1 MTTQATPKDY
11 WISPSALYIERN
23 ALNNP
28 NFIQASCVSGA
39 QILVYVKGIIGYDAG
54 HNYRRWPLQAAPTVF
69 NTHSEK
75 YIYAAIPRDLN
86 STTTAWVVFPSE
98 EIDIYG
104 KNAADEQ
111 VGDEKYYYIFL
122 QGILTSSGDNGTE
135 KRDWKADVV
144 TGYLSSD
151 EALAAGPT
159 DTAWYEYNQVSPLV
173 TFLKDL
179 TMKAGTKFRTLYAQ
193 VLTVVKGGS
202 ITFEGQGELGGI
214 ANSATPVDS
223 EDRIVT
229 PKYVDDNALSK
240 RHDDSTEFNLSMKD
254 LQVRGLADVF
264 GNTILHGNVRMDSNA
279 TIGGDL
285 NVKGYAT
292 LTDVVVDRV
301 HDAKSTPAERVIV
314 GAQGFD
320 LYMGEDGKSHLYIDY
335 LTARTKFFAASA
347 EVRKVSY
354 SGGTTLFSNA
364 GSTIMRVVDVLDE
377 SKAVIAYKCYA
388 LADDGTTK
396 TMNWWHPGMMALC
409 QTFNV
414 KAGDTNNLANRYYWR
429 LVVGVGQETLNDG
442 KLYDYVILSNKKTFV
457 GNEAVVPI
465 GSTQVIGWN
474 GHPLVFGNV
483 AIEVGSKGGMESFAT
498 VVADYEG
505 LTNDESGTAIASR
518 VFYGYEPAADGGEP
532 DAPLPYDVIVQAG
545 DQVQWGKYG
554 NLIKHTTSVED
565 GVDAANAP
573 ASAMYHNMGAP
584 YKVGGVVNPY
594 QWKTLTSLDSPE
606 LVLKNANNFKFFT
619 DDDPNNIIDPITV
632 SYEINAST
640 DFIIRKPTTQTATPT
655 DMTFTVTKRMGS
667 KVEDVTATVN
677 LFADYTTTDGATKAD
692 VPIKRLSDL
701 SVSFYTLASVAIKA
715 KDKSGGDTLAN
726 LSIPVLS
733 DGEQGSAGAQGKP
746 GQDGKNGV
754 DGKDGKT
761 PSIMSTTYKYAVTA
775 TAVKPA
781 DNAWQTTMPDPSKNE
796 GKFMWTKT
804 TTTWSTGDATDT
816 FTCTYIGKDGEN
828 GTSVTIKGTFDSVS
842 QLPTSGAG
850 GDGYIING
858 YLWVYTGTSAED
870 SANHNGFTNVGK
882 IKGEDGK
889 SATQYYIH
897 TAWMKAAD
905 GTGFTIANPQGT
917 AYPYIGTLI
926 DTNDKDSTNWR
937 DYKWTYVKGENGTD
951 GKTPTVQSSEHKYA
965 VTATPVKPSDTAWH
979 PTMPDPSK
987 NEGKFMW
994 VKTTITWSVGNVTE
1008 SFSCTYIGKDGE
1020 NGTSVTIKGT
1030 LASTSHLPVSGT
1042 AGDGYIINGDL
1053 WVHTGTSTE
1062 DSSNHN
1068 GFTNVGKIKG
1078 EDGKSATQYYI
1089 HTAWM
1094 KDADG
1099 TGFTVNNP
1107 QGLAY
1112 PYIGTLVDANDTDSS
1127 NWQDYKWTYI
1137 KGNDGADGKDGKTP
1151 SVVST
1156 TYKYA
1161 VTATAAKPTDNAW
1174 QATMPDPSKNEG
1186 KFLWTK
1192 TTISWSTGETTDT
1205 FTCTYIGKDGKNGT
1219 SVTIK
1224 QTLSNISFLPTSATA
1239 GDGYIIDGYLWI
1251 YTGTTTEDSANH
1263 NGFTNVGKIKG
1274 EDGKS
1279 ATQYYIHTAWMK
1291 DANGTDFTV
1300 ENPQGVA
1307 YPYIGTLV
1315 DTNEKDSSNWH
1326 DYKWTYV
1333 KGENGLDGKPGVD
1346 GKDGDTPSVVSTTYL
1361 YAVTAT
1367 PAKPFD
1373 ADWQTSMPDPS
1384 KNEGK
1389 FLWTKATITW
1399 STGDITNTIA
1409 CTYIGKDG
1417 ENGTSVTIKGTFSS
1431 TSQLPSS
1438 GTAGDGYIIGGY
1450 LWVYTGT
1457 TTEDSANHNGFT
1469 NVGKIKGED
1478 GKSATQYYIHTAWMK
1493 AADGTGFTVD
1503 NPNGLAYP
1511 YIGTLVD
1518 TNEKDSSNWR
1528 DYKWTYVK
1536 GDDGLPGVDGKT
1548 PSVISTSYRYAVTT
1562 TPTKPAD
1569 SLWQTTMPDPSK
1581 NEGRFLWTKTTTTWS
1596 TGDTTDTFA
1605 CTYIGK
1611 DGKNGTS
1618 VTIKGTLSGTTQ
1630 LPASGTAGDA
1640 YIINGYLWVY
1650 SGTTTEDST
1659 NHNGFTNV
1667 GKIKGED
1674 GKSATQYYIH
1684 TAWMKAADGT
1694 GFTVDNPGGLAYP
1707 YVGTLIDTNDKDST
1721 NWRDYKWA
1729 YVKGEN
1735 GKNGADGKD
1744 GKTPSIMSTTY
1755 KYAVTATAVKPA
1767 DNAWQT
1773 TMPDP
1778 SKNEGKFM
1786 WTKTTTTWSTGDTT
1800 DTFTCTY
1807 IGKDGENGT
1816 SVTIKGTFSST
1827 TQLPTSG
1834 TAGDGYIINGYL
1846 WVYTGTSLENAT
1858 NHNGFTNV
1866 GKIKGEDGK
1875 SATQYYIHTAWMKDA
1890 NGTGFTTTNPQG
1902 AAYPYIGTLVDT
1914 NEKDSANWREYKWI
1928 YIKGDPG
1935 NDGQPGKDGTNGT
1948 NGKDA
1953 VEFVIKDAP
1962 MVFDTAT
1969 DGVVPT
1975 DTSKTSKI
1983 YVYRGGANVSTQPI
1997 AGIVDQQGCSG
2008 ARVTKFSDHFEVT
2021 LEGRYIKKDG
2031 GVSVTSGY
2039 VAVQFTYDGKAYV
2052 QQVPFLVNVA
2062 KFTGTVN
2069 ANNKELS
2076 TKYTELSNKQTQ
2088 TAKDVSGLQ
2097 TTLNGVPIKT
2107 SNDLTKY
2114 TSEIKQTAREI
2125 SVEVSSEAVRSGRNM
2140 LLGSNFHRQGYGY
2153 VPNGT
2158 AFTES
2163 NLKIRTYDGFADC
2176 NSMFIEQTAIGNS
2189 YAGVRWTDVPVT
2201 GGKTYVISAWLKR
2214 MSDTFGARCSIIVH
2228 EYAGNGTTIAKN
2240 NSFTALDAD
2249 ADPKGTWR
2257 KKAITVTLQATTTRV
2272 NVIFCLGSTG
2282 AFSLCQPMMEEG
2294 TESNGWTLAPADYG
2308 YIMGN
2313 RIVGSLALTKNA
2325 TTIAQD
2331 GSTASIAGLFG
2342 SVVTG
2347 TDGVA
2352 MVERDAQAT
2361 KTQLAIVI
2369 QGYLKA
2375 NTDYVLSFDVRRID
2389 GKDDGCAFVSFVRKV
2404 LYSELYTGKTSIY
2417 SKDNGNATES
2427 GYLEI
2432 KPSGDWQRVWMHFRL
2447 SADWTDS
2454 TGKNFNIGVF
2464 GGNSTGNSIRAQF
2477 RRPKLEACAAMTEY
2491 TDAQADYIEDE
2502 NISKK
2507 LRRTGIDIT
2516 NERITLDAKKTTV
2529 TGDLTVQGIIT
2540 DSTSYVSVDG
2550 TLWTPDE
2557 VGELKKSGKNLMTTD
2572 GGVFAPIDMT
2582 TIKSLQIQTT
2592 DPSALGATGINPS
2605 PALVALPMYDA
2616 VNLGCGVTIP
2626 AYRRSGTHVLIRN
2639 GFSLAYG
2646 MWAKSASWGDA
2657 NNNYTALRQNI
2668 ANAAVYICTDPRLLS
2683 LDNYKYATPTITPDG
2698 QDDNGASATAE
2709 WFKGGCFLN
2718 GRRGRWIALLPG
2730 QEIELVSVITMWQTG
2745 TNTAEPYLAWYVV
2758 GGNNMDWLSKR
2769 IAVNP
2774 SDSAYNRYDG
2784 YFESEITG
2792 GQNFGVGSIDKYR
2805 DAFFGPRQLSDDYAT
2820 GLAEQTVLVT
2830 LSAGEAPYI
2839 SVE

>member
-11 WISPSALYIERN
+11 WISPSALYIELN

-28 NFIQASCVSGA
+28 DFIQASCVSGA

-86 STTTAWVVFPSE
+86 SATTAWVVFPSE

-111 VGDEKYYYIFL
+111 VGDERFYYIFL

-159 DTAWYEYNQVSPLV
+159 DTDWYEYSQASQLV

-179 TMKAGTKFRTLYAQ
+179 TMKAGTKFRSLYAKA
-193 VLTVVKGGS
+193 LTVVKGGS

-264 GNTILHGNVRMDSNA
+264 GNTVLRGNVRMDGNA
-279 TIGGDL
+279 TIGGTL
-285 NVKGYAT
+285 GVTGNAT

-364 GSTIMRVVDVLDE
+364 GSTIMKVVDVLND
-377 SKAVIAYKCYA
+377 SKVVIAYKCYA

-414 KAGDTNNLANRYYWR
+414 KAGDTANLANRYYWR
-429 LVVGVGQETLNDG
+429 LVVGVGQETLSDG

-483 AIEVGSKGGMESFAT
+483 AIEVVSDGGMQSFAT

-532 DAPLPYDVIVQAG
+532 DAPMPYDVIVQAG

-554 NLIKHTTSVED
+554 NLIKLTTSVED
-565 GVDAANAP
+565 GVDASNAP
-573 ASAMYHNMGAP
+573 SIAMYHNMGAP
-584 YKVGGVVNPY
+584 YKVGGGVNPY

-632 SYEINAST
+632 SYEIKGSA

-667 KVEDVTATVN
+667 KTEDATATVN
-677 LFADYTTTDGATKAD
+677 LFADYTTTDGATNAD

-701 SVSFYTLASVAIKA
+701 GVSFYAISSVTIKA
-715 KDKSGGDTLAN
+715 KDKSGGNTLAT

-733 DGEQGSAGAQGKP
+733 DGAQGSAGAQGQP

-761 PSIMSTTYKYAVTA
+761 PSVMSTTYKYAVTA

-781 DNAWQTTMPDPSKNE
+781 DTAWQTTMPDPSKNE

-828 GTSVTIKGTFDSVS
+828 GTSVTIKGTFDSVD
-842 QLPTSGAG
+842 QLPTTGKENES
-850 GDGYIING
+850 YIIAG
-858 YLWVYTGTSAED
+858 DLWAYTGTDKEDAE
-870 SANHNGFTNVGK
+870 NHNGFTNMG
-882 IKGEDGK
+882 
-889 SATQYYIH
+889 
-897 TAWMKAAD
+897 
-905 GTGFTIANPQGT
+905 
-917 AYPYIGTLI
+917 
-926 DTNDKDSTNWR
+926 R
-937 DYKWTYVKGENGTD
+937 
-951 GKTPTVQSSEHKYA
+951 
-965 VTATPVKPSDTAWH
+965 
-979 PTMPDPSK
+979 
-987 NEGKFMW
+987 
-994 VKTTITWSVGNVTE
+994 
-1008 SFSCTYIGKDGE
+1008 
-1020 NGTSVTIKGT
+1020 
-1030 LASTSHLPVSGT
+1030 
-1042 AGDGYIINGDL
+1042 
-1053 WVHTGTSTE
+1053 
-1062 DSSNHN
+1062 
-1068 GFTNVGKIKG
+1068 IKG

-1099 TGFTVNNP
+1099 TGFTIANP
-1107 QGLAY
+1107 QGTAY
-1112 PYIGTLVDANDTDSS
+1112 TYIGTL
-1127 NWQDYKWTYI
+1127 I
-1137 KGNDGADGKDGKTP
+1137 
-1151 SVVST
+1151 
-1156 TYKYA
+1156 
-1161 VTATAAKPTDNAW
+1161 
-1174 QATMPDPSKNEG
+1174 
-1186 KFLWTK
+1186 
-1192 TTISWSTGETTDT
+1192 
-1205 FTCTYIGKDGKNGT
+1205 
-1219 SVTIK
+1219 
-1224 QTLSNISFLPTSATA
+1224 
-1239 GDGYIIDGYLWI
+1239 
-1251 YTGTTTEDSANH
+1251 
-1263 NGFTNVGKIKG
+1263 
-1274 EDGKS
+1274 
-1279 ATQYYIHTAWMK
+1279 
-1291 DANGTDFTV
+1291 
-1300 ENPQGVA
+1300 
-1307 YPYIGTLV
+1307 
-1315 DTNEKDSSNWH
+1315 DTND
-1326 DYKWTYV
+1326 
-1333 KGENGLDGKPGVD
+1333 
-1346 GKDGDTPSVVSTTYL
+1346 
-1361 YAVTAT
+1361 
-1367 PAKPFD
+1367 
-1373 ADWQTSMPDPS
+1373 
-1384 KNEGK
+1384 
-1389 FLWTKATITW
+1389 
-1399 STGDITNTIA
+1399 
-1409 CTYIGKDG
+1409 
-1417 ENGTSVTIKGTFSS
+1417 
-1431 TSQLPSS
+1431 
-1438 GTAGDGYIIGGY
+1438 
-1450 LWVYTGT
+1450 
-1457 TTEDSANHNGFT
+1457 
-1469 NVGKIKGED
+1469 
-1478 GKSATQYYIHTAWMK
+1478 
-1493 AADGTGFTVD
+1493 
-1503 NPNGLAYP
+1503 
-1511 YIGTLVD
+1511 
-1518 TNEKDSSNWR
+1518 KDSSNWR
-1528 DYKWTYVK
+1528 DYKWIYVK
-1536 GDDGLPGVDGKT
+1536 GDTG
-1548 PSVISTSYRYAVTT
+1548 
-1562 TPTKPAD
+1562 
-1569 SLWQTTMPDPSK
+1569 SK
-1581 NEGRFLWTKTTTTWS
+1581 
-1596 TGDTTDTFA
+1596 GD
-1605 CTYIGK
+1605 
-1611 DGKNGTS
+1611 
-1618 VTIKGTLSGTTQ
+1618 KGDQG
-1630 LPASGTAGDA
+1630 
-1640 YIINGYLWVY
+1640 
-1650 SGTTTEDST
+1650 E
-1659 NHNGFTNV
+1659 
-1667 GKIKGED
+1667 KGEK
-1674 GKSATQYYIH
+1674 GEQGEKGERGEQ
-1684 TAWMKAADGT
+1684 
-1694 GFTVDNPGGLAYP
+1694 GLQ
-1707 YVGTLIDTNDKDST
+1707 G
-1721 NWRDYKWA
+1721 
-1729 YVKGEN
+1729 VKG
-1735 GKNGADGKD
+1735 D
-1744 GKTPSIMSTTY
+1744 
-1755 KYAVTATAVKPA
+1755 
-1767 DNAWQT
+1767 
-1773 TMPDP
+1773 
-1778 SKNEGKFM
+1778 
-1786 WTKTTTTWSTGDTT
+1786 
-1800 DTFTCTY
+1800 
-1807 IGKDGENGT
+1807 
-1816 SVTIKGTFSST
+1816 
-1827 TQLPTSG
+1827 
-1834 TAGDGYIINGYL
+1834 
-1846 WVYTGTSLENAT
+1846 
-1858 NHNGFTNV
+1858 
-1866 GKIKGEDGK
+1866 KGEKGDKG
-1875 SATQYYIHTAWMKDA
+1875 D
-1890 NGTGFTTTNPQG
+1890 QG
-1902 AAYPYIGTLVDT
+1902 LKGDQGVKGD
-1914 NEKDSANWREYKWI
+1914 
-1928 YIKGDPG
+1928 KGDPG
-1935 NDGQPGKDGTNGT
+1935 NDGQPGTNGT
-1948 NGKDA
+1948 DGKDA

-1962 MVFDTAT
+1962 MVFDTDT

-1975 DTSKTSKI
+1975 DTSKTAKI
-1983 YVYRGGANVSTQPI
+1983 YVYRGGANVSAQPI

-2039 VAVQFTYDGKAYV
+2039 VAVQLTYDGKAYV

-2069 ANNKELS
+2069 ANNTELS
-2076 TKYTELSNKQTQ
+2076 SKYTELSNKQTQ
-2088 TAKDVSGLQ
+2088 TDKDVANLQ
-2097 TTLNGVPIKT
+2097 TTVNGVPIKT
-2107 SNDLTKY
+2107 SNDLTNY

-2140 LLGSNFHRQGYGY
+2140 LLGSDFHRQGYGY
-2153 VPNGT
+2153 APNGT

-2163 NLKIRTYDGFADC
+2163 NLKIRTYDGFAGC
-2176 NSMFIEQTAIGNS
+2176 NSLFIEQTAIGNS
-2189 YAGVRWTDVPVT
+2189 YAGVRWSDVPVT

-2214 MSDTFGARCSIIVH
+2214 MSDSFGDRCSIIVH

-2257 KKAITVTLQATTTRV
+2257 KKAVTVTLQATTTRV

-2294 TESNGWTLAPADYG
+2294 TERNGWTLAPADYG

-2325 TTIAQD
+2325 AALAQD
-2331 GSTASIAGLFG
+2331 GSTASIAGLY
-2342 SVVTG
+2342 G
-2347 TDGVA
+2347 TVIKGEDGVA
-2352 MVERDAQAT
+2352 TVERDAQAT
-2361 KTQLAIVI
+2361 KTQLAIVV

-2404 LYSELYTGKTSIY
+2404 LYSELYSGKVSIY
-2417 SKDNGNATES
+2417 SQENGNATES

-2432 KPSGDWQRVWMHFRL
+2432 KPSGDWQRVWVHFRL
-2447 SADWTDS
+2447 AADWTDS

-2464 GGNSTGNSIRAQF
+2464 GGKGTGNSIRAQF

-2516 NERITLDAKKTTV
+2516 NGLITLDAKKTTV

-2540 DSTSYVSVDG
+2540 DSTSYVDVDG
-2550 TLWTPDE
+2550 TLWSPND
-2557 VGELKKSGKNLMTTD
+2557 VGELVNTKKNLMTGN

-2582 TIKSLQIQTT
+2582 SIKSLQIQTA
-2592 DPSALGATGINPS
+2592 DPSAFGATGINPS
-2605 PALVALPMYDA
+2605 PALVTLPMYDA
-2616 VNLGCGVTIP
+2616 VDLGCGITIP
-2626 AYRRSGTHVLIRN
+2626 SYRRSGTHVLIRN

-2657 NNNYTALRQNI
+2657 NSKYTELRQNI
-2668 ANAAVYICTDPRLLS
+2668 ANVAVYICTDPRLLA
-2683 LDNYKYATPTITPDG
+2683 LDNYKYASPTITPDG

-2730 QEIELVSVITMWQTG
+2730 QEIELVSVITMWKTG
-2745 TNTAEPYLAWYVV
+2745 TNTAEPYLAWYIV
-2758 GGNNMDWLSKR
+2758 GGSNIDWLDKLISIR
-2769 IAVNP
+2769 PA
-2774 SDSAYNRYDG
+2774 DSAYNGYEG
-2784 YFESEITG
+2784 YFEQEITG
-2792 GQNFGVGSIDKYR
+2792 GQNFGVGSLDKYR
-2805 DAFFGPRQLSDDYAT
+2805 DAFFGPRQLSDGYVD
-2820 GLAEQTVLVT
+2820 GLAAQTVVVT
-2830 LSAGEAPYI
+2830 LSANEAPYL
-2839 SVE
+2839 SVQ

>member
-11 WISPSALYIERN
+11 WISPSALYIELN

-28 NFIQASCVSGA
+28 DFIQASCVSGA

-86 STTTAWVVFPSE
+86 SATTAWVVFPSE

-159 DTAWYEYNQVSPLV
+159 DTAWYEYSQASQLV

-179 TMKAGTKFRTLYAQ
+179 TMKAGTKFRSLYARA
-193 VLTVVKGGS
+193 LTVVKGGN

-214 ANSATPVDS
+214 ANSATPIDS

-264 GNTILHGNVRMDSNA
+264 GNTILRGNVRMDGNA
-279 TIGGDL
+279 TIGGDI
-285 NVKGYAT
+285 NVKGNAT

-364 GSTIMRVVDVLDE
+364 GSTIMKVVDVLNE

-388 LADDGTTK
+388 MADDGTTK

-414 KAGDTNNLANRYYWR
+414 KAGDTANLANRYYWR
-429 LVVGVGQETLNDG
+429 LVVGIGQETLSDG

-457 GNEAVVPI
+457 GNETVVPI

-483 AIEVGSKGGMESFAT
+483 AIEVVSDGGMQSFAT

-532 DAPLPYDVIVQAG
+532 DVPLPYDVIVQAG

-554 NLIKHTTSVED
+554 NLIKLTTSVED
-565 GVDAANAP
+565 GVDASNAP
-573 ASAMYHNMGAP
+573 SIAMYHNMGAP
-584 YKVGGVVNPY
+584 HKVGEVVNPY

-632 SYEINAST
+632 SYEINASA

-655 DMTFTVTKRMGS
+655 DMTFTVTKRTGS
-667 KVEDVTATVN
+667 KTEDATASVN
-677 LFADYTTTDGATKAD
+677 LFADYTTIEGATNAD

-701 SVSFYTLASVAIKA
+701 GVSFYALASVSIKA
-715 KDKSGGDTLAN
+715 KDKSGGDTLAT

-733 DGEQGSAGAQGKP
+733 DGAQGSAGAQGQP

-761 PSIMSTTYKYAVTA
+761 PSVMSTTYKYAVTA

-781 DNAWQTTMPDPSKNE
+781 DTAWQTTMPDPSKNE

-828 GTSVTIKGTFDSVS
+828 GTSVTIKGTFDSVD
-842 QLPTSGAG
+842 QLPTTGKENES
-850 GDGYIING
+850 YIIAG
-858 YLWVYTGTSAED
+858 DLWAYTGTDKEDAE
-870 SANHNGFTNVGK
+870 NHNGFTNIGR

-897 TAWMKAAD
+897 TAWMKEAD
-905 GTGFTIANPQGT
+905 GTGFTIANPQGA

-926 DTNDKDSTNWR
+926 DTND
-937 DYKWTYVKGENGTD
+937 
-951 GKTPTVQSSEHKYA
+951 
-965 VTATPVKPSDTAWH
+965 
-979 PTMPDPSK
+979 
-987 NEGKFMW
+987 
-994 VKTTITWSVGNVTE
+994 
-1008 SFSCTYIGKDGE
+1008 
-1020 NGTSVTIKGT
+1020 
-1030 LASTSHLPVSGT
+1030 
-1042 AGDGYIINGDL
+1042 
-1053 WVHTGTSTE
+1053 
-1062 DSSNHN
+1062 
-1068 GFTNVGKIKG
+1068 
-1078 EDGKSATQYYI
+1078 
-1089 HTAWM
+1089 
-1094 KDADG
+1094 
-1099 TGFTVNNP
+1099 
-1107 QGLAY
+1107 
-1112 PYIGTLVDANDTDSS
+1112 
-1127 NWQDYKWTYI
+1127 
-1137 KGNDGADGKDGKTP
+1137 
-1151 SVVST
+1151 
-1156 TYKYA
+1156 
-1161 VTATAAKPTDNAW
+1161 
-1174 QATMPDPSKNEG
+1174 
-1186 KFLWTK
+1186 
-1192 TTISWSTGETTDT
+1192 
-1205 FTCTYIGKDGKNGT
+1205 
-1219 SVTIK
+1219 
-1224 QTLSNISFLPTSATA
+1224 
-1239 GDGYIIDGYLWI
+1239 
-1251 YTGTTTEDSANH
+1251 
-1263 NGFTNVGKIKG
+1263 
-1274 EDGKS
+1274 
-1279 ATQYYIHTAWMK
+1279 
-1291 DANGTDFTV
+1291 
-1300 ENPQGVA
+1300 
-1307 YPYIGTLV
+1307 
-1315 DTNEKDSSNWH
+1315 
-1326 DYKWTYV
+1326 
-1333 KGENGLDGKPGVD
+1333 
-1346 GKDGDTPSVVSTTYL
+1346 
-1361 YAVTAT
+1361 
-1367 PAKPFD
+1367 
-1373 ADWQTSMPDPS
+1373 
-1384 KNEGK
+1384 
-1389 FLWTKATITW
+1389 
-1399 STGDITNTIA
+1399 
-1409 CTYIGKDG
+1409 
-1417 ENGTSVTIKGTFSS
+1417 
-1431 TSQLPSS
+1431 
-1438 GTAGDGYIIGGY
+1438 
-1450 LWVYTGT
+1450 
-1457 TTEDSANHNGFT
+1457 
-1469 NVGKIKGED
+1469 
-1478 GKSATQYYIHTAWMK
+1478 
-1493 AADGTGFTVD
+1493 
-1503 NPNGLAYP
+1503 
-1511 YIGTLVD
+1511 
-1518 TNEKDSSNWR
+1518 KDSSNWR

-1536 GDDGLPGVDGKT
+1536 GDTG
-1548 PSVISTSYRYAVTT
+1548 
-1562 TPTKPAD
+1562 
-1569 SLWQTTMPDPSK
+1569 SK
-1581 NEGRFLWTKTTTTWS
+1581 
-1596 TGDTTDTFA
+1596 GD
-1605 CTYIGK
+1605 
-1611 DGKNGTS
+1611 
-1618 VTIKGTLSGTTQ
+1618 KGDQG
-1630 LPASGTAGDA
+1630 
-1640 YIINGYLWVY
+1640 
-1650 SGTTTEDST
+1650 E
-1659 NHNGFTNV
+1659 
-1667 GKIKGED
+1667 KGEK
-1674 GKSATQYYIH
+1674 GEQGEKGERGEQ
-1684 TAWMKAADGT
+1684 
-1694 GFTVDNPGGLAYP
+1694 GLQ
-1707 YVGTLIDTNDKDST
+1707 G
-1721 NWRDYKWA
+1721 
-1729 YVKGEN
+1729 VKG
-1735 GKNGADGKD
+1735 D
-1744 GKTPSIMSTTY
+1744 
-1755 KYAVTATAVKPA
+1755 
-1767 DNAWQT
+1767 
-1773 TMPDP
+1773 
-1778 SKNEGKFM
+1778 
-1786 WTKTTTTWSTGDTT
+1786 
-1800 DTFTCTY
+1800 
-1807 IGKDGENGT
+1807 
-1816 SVTIKGTFSST
+1816 
-1827 TQLPTSG
+1827 
-1834 TAGDGYIINGYL
+1834 
-1846 WVYTGTSLENAT
+1846 
-1858 NHNGFTNV
+1858 
-1866 GKIKGEDGK
+1866 KGEKGDKG
-1875 SATQYYIHTAWMKDA
+1875 D
-1890 NGTGFTTTNPQG
+1890 QG
-1902 AAYPYIGTLVDT
+1902 LKGDQGVKGD
-1914 NEKDSANWREYKWI
+1914 
-1928 YIKGDPG
+1928 KGDPG
-1935 NDGQPGKDGTNGT
+1935 NDGQPGKDGTNGID
-1948 NGKDA
+1948 GKDA

-1975 DTSKTSKI
+1975 DTSKTAKI
-1983 YVYRGGANVSTQPI
+1983 YVYRGGENVSAQPI

-2039 VAVQFTYDGKAYV
+2039 VAVQLTYDGKAYV

-2076 TKYTELSNKQTQ
+2076 SKYTELTNKQTQ
-2088 TAKDVSGLQ
+2088 TAKDVTNLQ
-2097 TTLNGVPIKT
+2097 TTLNGVPIK
-2107 SNDLTKY
+2107 NNDDLTKY

-2125 SVEVSSEAVRSGRNM
+2125 SVEVSSEAVRTGRNM
-2140 LLGSNFHRQGYGY
+2140 LLGSDFHRQGYGY
-2153 VPNGT
+2153 APNGT

-2163 NLKIRTYDGFADC
+2163 NLKIRTYDGFAGC
-2176 NSMFIEQTAIGNS
+2176 NSLFIEQTAIGNS
-2189 YAGVRWTDVPVT
+2189 YAGVRWADVPVT

-2214 MSDTFGARCSIIVH
+2214 MSDTFGDRCSIIVH

-2249 ADPKGTWR
+2249 SDPKGTWR

-2294 TESNGWTLAPADYG
+2294 TESNGWTLAPDDYG

-2313 RIVGSLALTKNA
+2313 RIVGSLALTKQA
-2325 TTIAQD
+2325 VALAQD
-2331 GSTASIAGLFG
+2331 GSTASIAGLY
-2342 SVVTG
+2342 G
-2347 TDGVA
+2347 TVIKGENGVA
-2352 MVERDAQAT
+2352 TVERDAQAT
-2361 KTQLAIVI
+2361 KTQLAIVV

-2404 LYSELYTGKTSIY
+2404 LYSELYSGKVSIY
-2417 SKDNGNATES
+2417 SKENGNATES

-2432 KPSGDWQRVWMHFRL
+2432 KPSGDWQRVWVHFRL

-2464 GGNSTGNSIRAQF
+2464 GGNGTGNSIRAQF

-2491 TDAQADYIEDE
+2491 TEAQADYIEDE

-2516 NERITLDAKKTTV
+2516 NGRITLNAEKTMV

-2540 DSTSYVSVDG
+2540 DSTSYVDVDG
-2550 TLWTPDE
+2550 TLWSPND
-2557 VGELKKSGKNLMTTD
+2557 VGELVNTKKNLMTTG
-2572 GGVFAPIDMT
+2572 GGVFAPIDMN
-2582 TIKSLQIQTT
+2582 TIKSLQIQTA
-2592 DPSALGATGINPS
+2592 DPSYLDDTEIIAPS
-2605 PALVALPMYDA
+2605 PALVTLPMYDA
-2616 VNLGCGVTIP
+2616 VDLGCGITIP

-2639 GFSLAYG
+2639 GFSLAYS
-2646 MWAKSASWGDA
+2646 MWAKSESWGDA
-2657 NNNYTALRQNI
+2657 NSKYTELRQNI
-2668 ANAAVYICTDPRLLS
+2668 ANAAVYICTDPRLLA

-2730 QEIELVSVITMWQTG
+2730 QEIELVSVITMWKTG
-2745 TNTAEPYLAWYVV
+2745 TNTAVPYLAWYVV
-2758 GGNNMDWLSKR
+2758 GGSNIDWLDKLISIR
-2769 IAVNP
+2769 PA
-2774 SDSAYNRYDG
+2774 DSAYNGYDG
-2784 YFESEITG
+2784 YFEQEITG
-2792 GQNFGVGSIDKYR
+2792 GQHFGVGSIDKYR
-2805 DAFFGPRQLSDDYAT
+2805 DAFFGPRQLSDGYVD
-2820 GLAEQTVLVT
+2820 GLAAQTVVVT
-2830 LSAGEAPYI
+2830 LSANEAPYL
-2839 SVE
+2839 SVQ

>member
-11 WISPSALYIERN
+11 WISPSALYIELN

-86 STTTAWVVFPSE
+86 SATTAWVVFPSE

-159 DTAWYEYNQVSPLV
+159 DTAWYEYSQASQLV

-179 TMKAGTKFRTLYAQ
+179 TMKAGTKFRSLYARA
-193 VLTVVKGGS
+193 LTVVKGGN

-254 LQVRGLADVF
+254 LHVRGLADVF
-264 GNTILHGNVRMDSNA
+264 GNTILRGNVRMDGNA

-285 NVKGYAT
+285 NVKGNAT

-364 GSTIMRVVDVLDE
+364 GSTIMKVVDVLNE
-377 SKAVIAYKCYA
+377 SKDVTAYKCYA

-414 KAGDTNNLANRYYWR
+414 KAGDTANLANRYYWR

-483 AIEVGSKGGMESFAT
+483 AIEVVSYGGMQSFAT

-554 NLIKHTTSVED
+554 NLIKLTTSVED

-573 ASAMYHNMGAP
+573 SIAMYHNMGAP

-632 SYEINAST
+632 SYEINASA

-655 DMTFTVTKRMGS
+655 DMTFTVTKRMGN
-667 KVEDVTATVN
+667 KMEDATATVN
-677 LFADYTTTDGATKAD
+677 LFADYTTTDGVSNAD

-701 SVSFYTLASVAIKA
+701 GVSFYTLSSVSVKA
-715 KDKSGGDTLAN
+715 KDKSGGDTLAT

-733 DGEQGSAGAQGKP
+733 DGAQGSAGAQGQP

-754 DGKDGKT
+754 DGKDGKDGKT
-761 PSIMSTTYKYAVTA
+761 PSVMSTTYKYAVTA
-775 TAVKPA
+775 TPVKPS

-828 GTSVTIKGTFDSVS
+828 GTSVTIKGTFDSVD
-842 QLPTSGAG
+842 QLPTTGKENES
-850 GDGYIING
+850 YIIAG
-858 YLWVYTGTSAED
+858 DLWAYTGTSKEDAE
-870 SANHNGFTNVGK
+870 NHNGFTNMGR

-937 DYKWTYVKGENGTD
+937 DYN
-951 GKTPTVQSSEHKYA
+951 
-965 VTATPVKPSDTAWH
+965 
-979 PTMPDPSK
+979 
-987 NEGKFMW
+987 
-994 VKTTITWSVGNVTE
+994 
-1008 SFSCTYIGKDGE
+1008 
-1020 NGTSVTIKGT
+1020 
-1030 LASTSHLPVSGT
+1030 
-1042 AGDGYIINGDL
+1042 
-1053 WVHTGTSTE
+1053 
-1062 DSSNHN
+1062 
-1068 GFTNVGKIKG
+1068 
-1078 EDGKSATQYYI
+1078 
-1089 HTAWM
+1089 
-1094 KDADG
+1094 
-1099 TGFTVNNP
+1099 
-1107 QGLAY
+1107 
-1112 PYIGTLVDANDTDSS
+1112 
-1127 NWQDYKWTYI
+1127 
-1137 KGNDGADGKDGKTP
+1137 
-1151 SVVST
+1151 
-1156 TYKYA
+1156 
-1161 VTATAAKPTDNAW
+1161 
-1174 QATMPDPSKNEG
+1174 
-1186 KFLWTK
+1186 
-1192 TTISWSTGETTDT
+1192 
-1205 FTCTYIGKDGKNGT
+1205 
-1219 SVTIK
+1219 
-1224 QTLSNISFLPTSATA
+1224 
-1239 GDGYIIDGYLWI
+1239 
-1251 YTGTTTEDSANH
+1251 
-1263 NGFTNVGKIKG
+1263 
-1274 EDGKS
+1274 
-1279 ATQYYIHTAWMK
+1279 
-1291 DANGTDFTV
+1291 
-1300 ENPQGVA
+1300 
-1307 YPYIGTLV
+1307 
-1315 DTNEKDSSNWH
+1315 
-1326 DYKWTYV
+1326 
-1333 KGENGLDGKPGVD
+1333 
-1346 GKDGDTPSVVSTTYL
+1346 
-1361 YAVTAT
+1361 
-1367 PAKPFD
+1367 
-1373 ADWQTSMPDPS
+1373 
-1384 KNEGK
+1384 
-1389 FLWTKATITW
+1389 
-1399 STGDITNTIA
+1399 
-1409 CTYIGKDG
+1409 
-1417 ENGTSVTIKGTFSS
+1417 
-1431 TSQLPSS
+1431 
-1438 GTAGDGYIIGGY
+1438 
-1450 LWVYTGT
+1450 
-1457 TTEDSANHNGFT
+1457 
-1469 NVGKIKGED
+1469 
-1478 GKSATQYYIHTAWMK
+1478 
-1493 AADGTGFTVD
+1493 
-1503 NPNGLAYP
+1503 
-1511 YIGTLVD
+1511 
-1518 TNEKDSSNWR
+1518 
-1528 DYKWTYVK
+1528 WTYVK
-1536 GDDGLPGVDGKT
+1536 GDTGSKGDKGDQGERGEQGEKGEQGLQGVK
-1548 PSVISTSYRYAVTT
+1548 
-1562 TPTKPAD
+1562 
-1569 SLWQTTMPDPSK
+1569 
-1581 NEGRFLWTKTTTTWS
+1581 
-1596 TGDTTDTFA
+1596 GDKGEKGDK
-1605 CTYIGK
+1605 GDQGLK
-1611 DGKNGTS
+1611 GDKGERGEQG
-1618 VTIKGTLSGTTQ
+1618 IKG
-1630 LPASGTAGDA
+1630 D
-1640 YIINGYLWVY
+1640 
-1650 SGTTTEDST
+1650 
-1659 NHNGFTNV
+1659 
-1667 GKIKGED
+1667 
-1674 GKSATQYYIH
+1674 
-1684 TAWMKAADGT
+1684 
-1694 GFTVDNPGGLAYP
+1694 
-1707 YVGTLIDTNDKDST
+1707 
-1721 NWRDYKWA
+1721 
-1729 YVKGEN
+1729 
-1735 GKNGADGKD
+1735 
-1744 GKTPSIMSTTY
+1744 
-1755 KYAVTATAVKPA
+1755 
-1767 DNAWQT
+1767 
-1773 TMPDP
+1773 
-1778 SKNEGKFM
+1778 
-1786 WTKTTTTWSTGDTT
+1786 
-1800 DTFTCTY
+1800 
-1807 IGKDGENGT
+1807 
-1816 SVTIKGTFSST
+1816 
-1827 TQLPTSG
+1827 
-1834 TAGDGYIINGYL
+1834 
-1846 WVYTGTSLENAT
+1846 
-1858 NHNGFTNV
+1858 
-1866 GKIKGEDGK
+1866 
-1875 SATQYYIHTAWMKDA
+1875 
-1890 NGTGFTTTNPQG
+1890 
-1902 AAYPYIGTLVDT
+1902 
-1914 NEKDSANWREYKWI
+1914 
-1928 YIKGDPG
+1928 KGDPG
-1935 NDGQPGKDGTNGT
+1935 NDGQPGKDGT

-1975 DTSKTSKI
+1975 DTSKTAKI
-1983 YVYRGGANVSTQPI
+1983 YVYRGGANVSAQPI

-2039 VAVQFTYDGKAYV
+2039 VAVQLTYDGKAYV

-2076 TKYTELSNKQTQ
+2076 SKYTELTNKQTQ
-2088 TAKDVSGLQ
+2088 TDKDVENLQ
-2097 TTLNGVPIKT
+2097 TTLNGVPIK
-2107 SNDLTKY
+2107 SNDDLTKY

-2140 LLGSNFHRQGYGY
+2140 LLGSDFHRQGYGY
-2153 VPNGT
+2153 APNGT

-2163 NLKIRTYDGFADC
+2163 ALKIRTYDGFAGC
-2176 NSMFIEQTAIGNS
+2176 NSLFIEQTAIGNS
-2189 YAGVRWTDVPVT
+2189 YAGVRWADVPVT

-2214 MSDTFGARCSIIVH
+2214 MSDTFGDRCSIIVH

-2257 KKAITVTLQATTTRV
+2257 KKSVTVTLQATTTRV

-2325 TTIAQD
+2325 ASLAQD
-2331 GSTASIAGLFG
+2331 GSTASIAGLY
-2342 SVVTG
+2342 G
-2347 TDGVA
+2347 TVIKGEDGVA
-2352 MVERDAQAT
+2352 TVERDAQAT
-2361 KTQLAIVI
+2361 KTQLAIVV

-2404 LYSELYTGKTSIY
+2404 LYSELYTGKVSIY
-2417 SKDNGNATES
+2417 SKENGNATES

-2432 KPSGDWQRVWMHFRL
+2432 KPSGDWQRVWVHFRL

-2464 GGNSTGNSIRAQF
+2464 GGNGTGNSIRAQF
-2477 RRPKLEACAAMTEY
+2477 RRPKLEVCAAMTEY
-2491 TDAQADYIEDE
+2491 TEVQADYIEDE

-2507 LRRTGIDIT
+2507 LRRTGIDIS
-2516 NERITLDAKKTTV
+2516 NDHITLDAKKTTV

-2540 DSTSYVSVDG
+2540 DSTSYVDMDG
-2550 TLWTPDE
+2550 TLWSPND
-2557 VGELKKSGKNLMTTD
+2557 VGELVNTKKNIMTTG

-2582 TIKSLQIQTT
+2582 TIKSLQIQTA
-2592 DPSALGATGINPS
+2592 DPSALGATGITPS
-2605 PALVALPMYDA
+2605 PALVTLPMYDA
-2616 VNLGCGVTIP
+2616 VDLGCGITIP

-2639 GFSLAYG
+2639 GFSLAYS
-2646 MWAKSASWGDA
+2646 MWTKSASWGDA
-2657 NNNYTALRQNI
+2657 NNKYTALRQNI

-2683 LDNYKYATPTITPDG
+2683 LDNYKYAPPTITPDG

-2730 QEIELVSVITMWQTG
+2730 QEIELVSVITMWKTG
-2745 TNTAEPYLAWYVV
+2745 TNTAVPYLAWYVV
-2758 GGNNMDWLSKR
+2758 GGSNIDWLDKLISIR
-2769 IAVNP
+2769 P
-2774 SDSAYNRYDG
+2774 SDSAYNGYEG
-2784 YFESEITG
+2784 YFEQEITG
-2792 GQNFGVGSIDKYR
+2792 GQHFGVGSIDKYR
-2805 DAFFGPRQLSDDYAT
+2805 DAFFGPRQLSDGYVD
-2820 GLAEQTVLVT
+2820 GLAAQTVVVT
-2830 LSAGEAPYI
+2830 LSVNEAPYL
-2839 SVE
+2839 SVQ

>member
-104 KNAADEQ
+104 KNTADEQ

-202 ITFEGQGELGGI
+202 IAFEGQGELGGI

-254 LQVRGLADVF
+254 LRVRGLADVF
-264 GNTILHGNVRMDSNA
+264 GNTVLRGDVRMDGNA

-285 NVKGYAT
+285 NVKGNAT

-335 LTARTKFFAASA
+335 LSIRTKFFAASA

-364 GSTIMRVVDVLDE
+364 GSTIMKVVDVLDE
-377 SKAVIAYKCYA
+377 SKTVIAYKCYA

-414 KAGDTNNLANRYYWR
+414 KAGDTANLANRYYWR

-457 GNEAVVPI
+457 GNEAVVPV

-474 GHPLVFGNV
+474 GQPLVFGNV
-483 AIEVGSKGGMESFAT
+483 AIEVGSKGGMQSFAN

-573 ASAMYHNMGAP
+573 ANAMYHNMGAP
-584 YKVGGVVNPY
+584 YKVGEGVNPY

-632 SYEINAST
+632 LYEINASA

-655 DMTFTVTKRMGS
+655 EMTFSVTKRMGN
-667 KVEDVTATVN
+667 KTEDVTATVN
-677 LFADYTTTDGATKAD
+677 LFADYTTTDGVSKAD
-692 VPIKRLSDL
+692 VPIKRLFDL
-701 SVSFYTLASVAIKA
+701 SVSFYTLASVSVKA
-715 KDKSGGDTLAN
+715 KDKSGGDTLAT

-733 DGEQGSAGAQGKP
+733 DGAQGSTGAQGQPGQP

-754 DGKDGKT
+754 DGKDGQDGKT
-761 PSIMSTTYKYAVTA
+761 PSVMSTTYKYAVTA
-775 TAVKPA
+775 TPVKPS
-781 DNAWQTTMPDPSKNE
+781 DNVWQTTMPDPSKNE

-842 QLPTSGAG
+842 QLPTTGKENES
-850 GDGYIING
+850 YIING
-858 YLWVYTGTSAED
+858 DLWAYTGTSKEDAE
-870 SANHNGFTNVGK
+870 NHNGFTNMGR

-889 SATQYYIH
+889 SAIQYYIH

-937 DYKWTYVKGENGTD
+937 DYKWTYVKG
-951 GKTPTVQSSEHKYA
+951 
-965 VTATPVKPSDTAWH
+965 DTG
-979 PTMPDPSK
+979 SK
-987 NEGKFMW
+987 GDK
-994 VKTTITWSVGNVTE
+994 G
-1008 SFSCTYIGKDGE
+1008 DQGE
-1020 NGTSVTIKGT
+1020 RGEQG
-1030 LASTSHLPVSGT
+1030 
-1042 AGDGYIINGDL
+1042 
-1053 WVHTGTSTE
+1053 E
-1062 DSSNHN
+1062 
-1068 GFTNVGKIKG
+1068 KG
-1078 EDGKSATQYYI
+1078 E
-1089 HTAWM
+1089 
-1094 KDADG
+1094 
-1099 TGFTVNNP
+1099 
-1107 QGLAY
+1107 QGL
-1112 PYIGTLVDANDTDSS
+1112 
-1127 NWQDYKWTYI
+1127 
-1137 KGNDGADGKDGKTP
+1137 
-1151 SVVST
+1151 
-1156 TYKYA
+1156 
-1161 VTATAAKPTDNAW
+1161 
-1174 QATMPDPSKNEG
+1174 
-1186 KFLWTK
+1186 
-1192 TTISWSTGETTDT
+1192 
-1205 FTCTYIGKDGKNGT
+1205 
-1219 SVTIK
+1219 
-1224 QTLSNISFLPTSATA
+1224 
-1239 GDGYIIDGYLWI
+1239 
-1251 YTGTTTEDSANH
+1251 
-1263 NGFTNVGKIKG
+1263 
-1274 EDGKS
+1274 
-1279 ATQYYIHTAWMK
+1279 
-1291 DANGTDFTV
+1291 
-1300 ENPQGVA
+1300 QG
-1307 YPYIGTLV
+1307 
-1315 DTNEKDSSNWH
+1315 
-1326 DYKWTYV
+1326 
-1333 KGENGLDGKPGVD
+1333 
-1346 GKDGDTPSVVSTTYL
+1346 
-1361 YAVTAT
+1361 
-1367 PAKPFD
+1367 
-1373 ADWQTSMPDPS
+1373 
-1384 KNEGK
+1384 
-1389 FLWTKATITW
+1389 
-1399 STGDITNTIA
+1399 
-1409 CTYIGKDG
+1409 
-1417 ENGTSVTIKGTFSS
+1417 
-1431 TSQLPSS
+1431 
-1438 GTAGDGYIIGGY
+1438 
-1450 LWVYTGT
+1450 
-1457 TTEDSANHNGFT
+1457 
-1469 NVGKIKGED
+1469 
-1478 GKSATQYYIHTAWMK
+1478 
-1493 AADGTGFTVD
+1493 
-1503 NPNGLAYP
+1503 
-1511 YIGTLVD
+1511 
-1518 TNEKDSSNWR
+1518 
-1528 DYKWTYVK
+1528 VK
-1536 GDDGLPGVDGKT
+1536 GD
-1548 PSVISTSYRYAVTT
+1548 
-1562 TPTKPAD
+1562 
-1569 SLWQTTMPDPSK
+1569 
-1581 NEGRFLWTKTTTTWS
+1581 
-1596 TGDTTDTFA
+1596 
-1605 CTYIGK
+1605 
-1611 DGKNGTS
+1611 
-1618 VTIKGTLSGTTQ
+1618 
-1630 LPASGTAGDA
+1630 
-1640 YIINGYLWVY
+1640 
-1650 SGTTTEDST
+1650 
-1659 NHNGFTNV
+1659 
-1667 GKIKGED
+1667 KGEKGD
-1674 GKSATQYYIH
+1674 KGDQ
-1684 TAWMKAADGT
+1684 
-1694 GFTVDNPGGLAYP
+1694 GLK
-1707 YVGTLIDTNDKDST
+1707 GDKGDQGEQG
-1721 NWRDYKWA
+1721 
-1729 YVKGEN
+1729 VKG
-1735 GKNGADGKD
+1735 D
-1744 GKTPSIMSTTY
+1744 
-1755 KYAVTATAVKPA
+1755 
-1767 DNAWQT
+1767 
-1773 TMPDP
+1773 
-1778 SKNEGKFM
+1778 
-1786 WTKTTTTWSTGDTT
+1786 
-1800 DTFTCTY
+1800 
-1807 IGKDGENGT
+1807 
-1816 SVTIKGTFSST
+1816 
-1827 TQLPTSG
+1827 
-1834 TAGDGYIINGYL
+1834 
-1846 WVYTGTSLENAT
+1846 
-1858 NHNGFTNV
+1858 
-1866 GKIKGEDGK
+1866 
-1875 SATQYYIHTAWMKDA
+1875 
-1890 NGTGFTTTNPQG
+1890 
-1902 AAYPYIGTLVDT
+1902 
-1914 NEKDSANWREYKWI
+1914 
-1928 YIKGDPG
+1928 KGDPG
-1935 NDGQPGKDGTNGT
+1935 NDGQPGKDGINGT

-1975 DTSKTSKI
+1975 DTSKTAKI

-2039 VAVQFTYDGKAYV
+2039 IAVQFTYDGKAYV

-2076 TKYTELSNKQTQ
+2076 SKYTELTNKQAQ
-2088 TAKDVSGLQ
+2088 TAKDVTDLQ
-2097 TTLNGVPIKT
+2097 TTLNGVPIK
-2107 SNDLTKY
+2107 NNDDLTKY
-2114 TSEIKQTAREI
+2114 TSAIKQTAREI

-2140 LLGSNFHRQGYGY
+2140 LLGSDFHRQGYGY

-2163 NLKIRTYDGFADC
+2163 SLKIRTYDGFAGC
-2176 NSMFIEQTAIGNS
+2176 NSLFIEQTAIGNS
-2189 YAGVRWTDVPVT
+2189 YAGVRWSDVPVT

-2214 MSDTFGARCSIIVH
+2214 MSDTFGDRCSIIVH

-2257 KKAITVTLQATTTRV
+2257 KKAVTVTLQATTTRV

-2294 TESNGWTLAPADYG
+2294 TESNGWTLAPADYR

-2313 RIVGSLALTKNA
+2313 RIMGSLALTKHA
-2325 TTIAQD
+2325 TSLAQD
-2331 GSTASIAGLFG
+2331 GSTASIAGLY
-2342 SVVTG
+2342 G
-2347 TDGVA
+2347 TVIKGEDGVA
-2352 MVERDAQAT
+2352 TVERDAQAS
-2361 KTQLAIVI
+2361 KTQLAIVV

-2404 LYSELYTGKTSIY
+2404 LYSELYSGKVSIY
-2417 SKDNGNATES
+2417 SKENGNATES

-2432 KPSGDWQRVWMHFRL
+2432 KPSGDWQRVWVHFRL

-2464 GGNSTGNSIRAQF
+2464 GGNGTGNSIRAQF

-2540 DSTSYVSVDG
+2540 DSTSYVDVDG
-2550 TLWTPDE
+2550 TLWSPND
-2557 VGELKKSGKNLMTTD
+2557 VGELVNTKKNLMTTD

-2582 TIKSLQIQTT
+2582 AIKSLQIQTA
-2592 DPSALGATGINPS
+2592 DPSALGVTGAAPS
-2605 PALVALPMYDA
+2605 PALVTLPMYDA
-2616 VNLGCGVTIP
+2616 VDLGCGITIP

-2657 NNNYTALRQNI
+2657 NNKYTALRQNI
-2668 ANAAVYICTDPRLLS
+2668 ANAAVYICTDPRLLA
-2683 LDNYKYATPTITPDG
+2683 LDNYKYATPIITPDG

-2745 TNTAEPYLAWYVV
+2745 TNTAVPYLAWYIV

-2792 GQNFGVGSIDKYR
+2792 GQNFGVGSVDKYR
-2805 DAFFGPRQLSDDYAT
+2805 DAFFGPRQLSDGYVE
-2820 GLAEQTVLVT
+2820 GLAAQTVVVT
-2830 LSAGEAPYI
+2830 LSANEAPYL
-2839 SVE
+2839 SVQ

>member
-1 MTTQATPKDY
+1 MIEIKRNNKVFFTLEDVCDGSKLSRQLMDHHYIILKFSSDMPVHFEVGDSVEIPDFGYFELTSAYFPKYNNSTGGYDYEMQMDAYYMAWKNKLCKFRPQHGANETSFKLTTKVSGHLSVILSNLKALGLTYNGKDFSVDY
-11 WISPSALYIERN
+11 TTYNKEVFDTEKHFYVEYSSISILE
-23 ALNNP
+23 ALNAICESLDCEWWVDGSIIYLGYCELSGQTTFEHGVNMLSMSQSASKSSFITRLYAFGSDKNIP
-28 NFIQASCVSGA
+28 TGYFTGPDADATTDGIATDYLMLPTKGVDKDGFFCKNGYMENANVVKNDKQAIEGIVIFSDEYPKVECTVSNIKTYDSTVEENGEKVTETFWQVASSDRFATSFSASWIKRNLTLMIKFTSGSLMGMEFEASFKVIEQDNYFEIVANDTYGRKLPDPALCPKVGDKYFIYNWDATKITETDLIQEAQESLFERAKTYYKKSMIDNSNFTCELDGEKFYNHGIYDYHPIGEQVKLIDPMFSDTDANGKHYRNSRIIGMEIKLDIPYDSPQYIVGEKAAYSRLGQLEEKVDSITVNGIKIGSAGSGGG
-39 QILVYVKGIIGYDAG
+39 VYVIGTNDSTPVTDSNVFSARRSRQEFLSKKYDDVANGHVTFQKGITSNGDIEVNA
-54 HNYRRWPLQAAPTVF
+54 
-69 NTHSEK
+69 
-75 YIYAAIPRDLN
+75 DLH
-86 STTTAWVVFPSE
+86 A
-98 EIDIYG
+98 
-104 KNAADEQ
+104 
-111 VGDEKYYYIFL
+111 
-122 QGILTSSGDNGTE
+122 SGD
-135 KRDWKADVV
+135 
-144 TGYLSSD
+144 LSTNSN
-151 EALAAGPT
+151 LHV
-159 DTAWYEYNQVSPLV
+159 NQS
-173 TFLKDL
+173 
-179 TMKAGTKFRTLYAQ
+179 AE
-193 VLTVVKGGS
+193 
-202 ITFEGQGELGGI
+202 IGQDI
-214 ANSATPVDS
+214 
-223 EDRIVT
+223 
-229 PKYVDDNALSK
+229 K
-240 RHDDSTEFNLSMKD
+240 
-254 LQVRGLADVF
+254 VRG
-264 GNTILHGNVRMDSNA
+264 NA

-285 NVKGYAT
+285 GVAGNAT

-442 KLYDYVILSNKKTFV
+442 KLYDFVILSNKKTFV

-505 LTNDESGTAIASR
+505 LTKDESGAVIASR
-518 VFYGYEPAADGGEP
+518 VYYGYEPAADGGEP

-545 DQVQWGKYG
+545 DQVQWSKYG
-554 NLIKHTTSVED
+554 NLIKLTTSVED
-565 GVDAANAP
+565 GTSADNAP
-573 ASAMYHNMGAP
+573 STAMYHKMGAP
-584 YKVGGVVNPY
+584 YKMGSTVNPY

-619 DDDPNNIIDPITV
+619 DDDPNNVIDPITV
-632 SYEINAST
+632 SYEINASA

-655 DMTFTVTKRMGS
+655 DMTFSVTKRTGS
-667 KVEDVTATVN
+667 KTEDVTATVN
-677 LFADYTTTDGATKAD
+677 LFADYTTTDGVTKAD
-692 VPIKRLSDL
+692 VPIKHLSDIG
-701 SVSFYTLASVAIKA
+701 VSFYALASVSVKA
-715 KDKSGGDTLAN
+715 KDKSGGDTLAT
-726 LSIPVLS
+726 LSILVLS
-733 DGEQGSAGAQGKP
+733 DGE
-746 GQDGKNGV
+746 N
-754 DGKDGKT
+754 
-761 PSIMSTTYKYAVTA
+761 
-775 TAVKPA
+775 
-781 DNAWQTTMPDPSKNE
+781 
-796 GKFMWTKT
+796 
-804 TTTWSTGDATDT
+804 
-816 FTCTYIGKDGEN
+816 
-828 GTSVTIKGTFDSVS
+828 
-842 QLPTSGAG
+842 
-850 GDGYIING
+850 
-858 YLWVYTGTSAED
+858 
-870 SANHNGFTNVGK
+870 
-882 IKGEDGK
+882 
-889 SATQYYIH
+889 
-897 TAWMKAAD
+897 
-905 GTGFTIANPQGT
+905 
-917 AYPYIGTLI
+917 
-926 DTNDKDSTNWR
+926 
-937 DYKWTYVKGENGTD
+937 
-951 GKTPTVQSSEHKYA
+951 
-965 VTATPVKPSDTAWH
+965 
-979 PTMPDPSK
+979 
-987 NEGKFMW
+987 
-994 VKTTITWSVGNVTE
+994 
-1008 SFSCTYIGKDGE
+1008 
-1020 NGTSVTIKGT
+1020 
-1030 LASTSHLPVSGT
+1030 
-1042 AGDGYIINGDL
+1042 
-1053 WVHTGTSTE
+1053 
-1062 DSSNHN
+1062 
-1068 GFTNVGKIKG
+1068 
-1078 EDGKSATQYYI
+1078 
-1089 HTAWM
+1089 
-1094 KDADG
+1094 
-1099 TGFTVNNP
+1099 
-1107 QGLAY
+1107 
-1112 PYIGTLVDANDTDSS
+1112 
-1127 NWQDYKWTYI
+1127 
-1137 KGNDGADGKDGKTP
+1137 
-1151 SVVST
+1151 
-1156 TYKYA
+1156 
-1161 VTATAAKPTDNAW
+1161 
-1174 QATMPDPSKNEG
+1174 
-1186 KFLWTK
+1186 
-1192 TTISWSTGETTDT
+1192 
-1205 FTCTYIGKDGKNGT
+1205 GKNGT

-1224 QTLSNISFLPTSATA
+1224 GSLDSVDQLPTTGKENESYIIA
-1239 GDGYIIDGYLWI
+1239 GDLWV
-1251 YTGTTTEDSANH
+1251 YTGTSKEDAENH
-1263 NGFTNVGKIKG
+1263 NGFTNMGR
-1274 EDGKS
+1274 
-1279 ATQYYIHTAWMK
+1279 
-1291 DANGTDFTV
+1291 
-1300 ENPQGVA
+1300 
-1307 YPYIGTLV
+1307 
-1315 DTNEKDSSNWH
+1315 
-1326 DYKWTYV
+1326 
-1333 KGENGLDGKPGVD
+1333 
-1346 GKDGDTPSVVSTTYL
+1346 
-1361 YAVTAT
+1361 
-1367 PAKPFD
+1367 
-1373 ADWQTSMPDPS
+1373 
-1384 KNEGK
+1384 
-1389 FLWTKATITW
+1389 
-1399 STGDITNTIA
+1399 
-1409 CTYIGKDG
+1409 
-1417 ENGTSVTIKGTFSS
+1417 
-1431 TSQLPSS
+1431 
-1438 GTAGDGYIIGGY
+1438 
-1450 LWVYTGT
+1450 
-1457 TTEDSANHNGFT
+1457 
-1469 NVGKIKGED
+1469 IKGED

-1503 NPNGLAYP
+1503 NPNGAAYP

-1518 TNEKDSSNWR
+1518 ANEKASINWS

-1536 GDDGLPGVDGKT
+1536 GDDVTISSKSVTYAISADGINH
-1548 PSVISTSYRYAVTT
+1548 PSVWSSNIIEATNEKPYLWTRTLVTYKDSLGEHPVTSYSVSH
-1562 TPTKPAD
+1562 K
-1569 SLWQTTMPDPSK
+1569 
-1581 NEGRFLWTKTTTTWS
+1581 
-1596 TGDTTDTFA
+1596 
-1605 CTYIGK
+1605 GK
-1611 DGKNGTS
+1611 DGQNG
-1618 VTIKGTLSGTTQ
+1618 
-1630 LPASGTAGDA
+1630 
-1640 YIINGYLWVY
+1640 
-1650 SGTTTEDST
+1650 
-1659 NHNGFTNV
+1659 
-1667 GKIKGED
+1667 
-1674 GKSATQYYIH
+1674 
-1684 TAWMKAADGT
+1684 
-1694 GFTVDNPGGLAYP
+1694 NP
-1707 YVGTLIDTNDKDST
+1707 
-1721 NWRDYKWA
+1721 
-1729 YVKGEN
+1729 
-1735 GKNGADGKD
+1735 
-1744 GKTPSIMSTTY
+1744 
-1755 KYAVTATAVKPA
+1755 
-1767 DNAWQT
+1767 
-1773 TMPDP
+1773 
-1778 SKNEGKFM
+1778 
-1786 WTKTTTTWSTGDTT
+1786 
-1800 DTFTCTY
+1800 
-1807 IGKDGENGT
+1807 
-1816 SVTIKGTFSST
+1816 
-1827 TQLPTSG
+1827 
-1834 TAGDGYIINGYL
+1834 
-1846 WVYTGTSLENAT
+1846 
-1858 NHNGFTNV
+1858 
-1866 GKIKGEDGK
+1866 
-1875 SATQYYIHTAWMKDA
+1875 
-1890 NGTGFTTTNPQG
+1890 
-1902 AAYPYIGTLVDT
+1902 
-1914 NEKDSANWREYKWI
+1914 
-1928 YIKGDPG
+1928 
-1935 NDGQPGKDGTNGT
+1935 GT

-1975 DTSKTSKI
+1975 DTSKTAKI

-2008 ARVTKFSDHFEVT
+2008 TRVTKFSDHFEVT

-2039 VAVQFTYDGKAYV
+2039 IAVQLTYDGKAYI

-2062 KFTGTVN
+2062 KFTGMISS
-2069 ANNKELS
+2069 NNTELS
-2076 TKYTELSNKQTQ
+2076 SKYTELTNKQAQ
-2088 TAKDVSGLQ
+2088 TTKDVTDLQ
-2097 TTLNGVPIKT
+2097 TTLNGVPIK
-2107 SNDLTKY
+2107 NNDDLTKY

-2125 SVEVSSEAVRSGRNM
+2125 SVEVSSEAVRFGRNM

-2189 YAGVRWTDVPVT
+2189 YAGVKWADVPVT

-2325 TTIAQD
+2325 TSLAQD
-2331 GSTASIAGLFG
+2331 GSTASIAGLYG
-2342 SVVTG
+2342 SVVTAS
-2347 TDGVA
+2347 DGVA

-2361 KTQLAIVI
+2361 KTQLAIVV

-2417 SKDNGNATES
+2417 SQENGNATES

-2454 TGKNFNIGVF
+2454 TGKNLNIGVF

-2491 TDAQADYIEDE
+2491 TEAQADYIEDE

-2572 GGVFAPIDMT
+2572 GGVFAPVDMT
-2582 TIKSLQIQTT
+2582 TIKSLQIQTA

-2668 ANAAVYICTDPRLLS
+2668 ANAAVYICTDPRLLA

-2745 TNTAEPYLAWYVV
+2745 TNTAVPYLAWYIV

-2769 IAVNP
+2769 IAINP

-2792 GQNFGVGSIDKYR
+2792 GQNFGVGSVDKYR
-2805 DAFFGPRQLSDDYAT
+2805 DAFFGPRKLSDDYAT

>member
-1 MTTQATPKDY
+1 M
-11 WISPSALYIERN
+11 
-23 ALNNP
+23 
-28 NFIQASCVSGA
+28 
-39 QILVYVKGIIGYDAG
+39 
-54 HNYRRWPLQAAPTVF
+54 
-69 NTHSEK
+69 
-75 YIYAAIPRDLN
+75 
-86 STTTAWVVFPSE
+86 
-98 EIDIYG
+98 IDIYNIDGSVLLQADITSPAKREEEMSKSDYISLSWTMDKKVVLPVGIYINHDYKIDKVRTVTRQFLLLEAYEPTQTDEMTWKYTPQFQHPKMVLSKVPFYLRTKNSQNEEIKQYVWSFVGTMQVMAQHIADFLNKEINLGNSGWVCQYDITNKNTINVSFSDNDFISALSAIVNALDDNVSWHIDYDNEVVYLG
-104 KNAADEQ
+104 KGALVDSEVVLKVGENIGPPSISNSKENYYNSFAVFGGSRNITQVNNKGENISASDIRLQLAPNKGVVDIDGISYPYTIDEYSTVDLRKSTNEQ
-111 VGDEKYYYIFL
+111 QFTKVLDFSQIFPSLNTYVYNVRGREKYVLDENNDKIPL
-122 QGILTSSGDNGTE
+122 A
-135 KRDWKADVV
+135 KKADGTVLSYKTFTVWYMRLAYPVTEQITGKKLINTTIDDGITHYWYDFEITDSLLINGKSIGCSFEANFNTGALSTPLAGRGTNGDYVGFELTYHKDDFSLRTSDDVEENEFHILAGDYEVV
-144 TGYLSSD
+144 YQQDNDIFIPTNASEKLIPRGESLPSLKCNITVLYNIAMAESIYIQDAQTRLLD
-151 EALAAGPT
+151 EALKEIKRLRSDLNNYTIKSYPHVFADDNPCLQIGQGVTYDDGNGYILKTRVLKLSTNIDFDYLQEITLGNQSIKGTITQLKDDVQSIIAGGDSNDGGSYT
-159 DTAWYEYNQVSPLV
+159 ASQVANLIARYGTRYFLSKKNADTAKGRIM
-173 TFLKDL
+173 F
-179 TMKAGTKFRTLYAQ
+179 AQ
-193 VLTVVKGGS
+193 
-202 ITFEGQGELGGI
+202 
-214 ANSATPVDS
+214 
-223 EDRIVT
+223 
-229 PKYVDDNALSK
+229 
-240 RHDDSTEFNLSMKD
+240 
-254 LQVRGLADVF
+254 GL
-264 GNTILHGNVRMDSNA
+264 DSNGEVNINNDLHAIGDISTDANLRASKDA

-285 NVKGYAT
+285 NVKGNAT
-292 LTDVVVDRV
+292 LTDMVVDRV

-335 LTARTKFFAASA
+335 LSIRTKFFAASA

-518 VFYGYEPAADGGEP
+518 LFYGYEPAADGGEP

-554 NLIKHTTSVED
+554 NLIKLTTSVED

-573 ASAMYHNMGAP
+573 SIAMYHNMGAP
-584 YKVGGVVNPY
+584 YKVGSTINPY

-619 DDDPNNIIDPITV
+619 DDDPNNVIDPITV
-632 SYEINAST
+632 SYEINASA

-655 DMTFTVTKRMGS
+655 DMTFSVTKRTGS
-667 KVEDVTATVN
+667 KTEDVTATVN
-677 LFADYTTTDGATKAD
+677 LFADYTTTDGVTKAD
-692 VPIKRLSDL
+692 VPIKHLSDIG
-701 SVSFYTLASVAIKA
+701 VSFYALASVSVKA
-715 KDKSGGDTLAN
+715 KDKSGGDTLAT
-726 LSIPVLS
+726 LSILVLS
-733 DGEQGSAGAQGKP
+733 DGE
-746 GQDGKNGV
+746 N
-754 DGKDGKT
+754 
-761 PSIMSTTYKYAVTA
+761 
-775 TAVKPA
+775 
-781 DNAWQTTMPDPSKNE
+781 
-796 GKFMWTKT
+796 
-804 TTTWSTGDATDT
+804 
-816 FTCTYIGKDGEN
+816 
-828 GTSVTIKGTFDSVS
+828 
-842 QLPTSGAG
+842 
-850 GDGYIING
+850 
-858 YLWVYTGTSAED
+858 
-870 SANHNGFTNVGK
+870 
-882 IKGEDGK
+882 
-889 SATQYYIH
+889 
-897 TAWMKAAD
+897 
-905 GTGFTIANPQGT
+905 
-917 AYPYIGTLI
+917 
-926 DTNDKDSTNWR
+926 
-937 DYKWTYVKGENGTD
+937 
-951 GKTPTVQSSEHKYA
+951 
-965 VTATPVKPSDTAWH
+965 
-979 PTMPDPSK
+979 
-987 NEGKFMW
+987 
-994 VKTTITWSVGNVTE
+994 
-1008 SFSCTYIGKDGE
+1008 
-1020 NGTSVTIKGT
+1020 
-1030 LASTSHLPVSGT
+1030 
-1042 AGDGYIINGDL
+1042 
-1053 WVHTGTSTE
+1053 
-1062 DSSNHN
+1062 
-1068 GFTNVGKIKG
+1068 
-1078 EDGKSATQYYI
+1078 
-1089 HTAWM
+1089 
-1094 KDADG
+1094 
-1099 TGFTVNNP
+1099 
-1107 QGLAY
+1107 
-1112 PYIGTLVDANDTDSS
+1112 
-1127 NWQDYKWTYI
+1127 
-1137 KGNDGADGKDGKTP
+1137 
-1151 SVVST
+1151 
-1156 TYKYA
+1156 
-1161 VTATAAKPTDNAW
+1161 
-1174 QATMPDPSKNEG
+1174 
-1186 KFLWTK
+1186 
-1192 TTISWSTGETTDT
+1192 
-1205 FTCTYIGKDGKNGT
+1205 GKNGT

-1224 QTLSNISFLPTSATA
+1224 GSLDSVDQLPTTGKENESYIIA
-1239 GDGYIIDGYLWI
+1239 GDLWV
-1251 YTGTTTEDSANH
+1251 YTGTSKEDAENH
-1263 NGFTNVGKIKG
+1263 NGFTNMGR
-1274 EDGKS
+1274 
-1279 ATQYYIHTAWMK
+1279 
-1291 DANGTDFTV
+1291 
-1300 ENPQGVA
+1300 
-1307 YPYIGTLV
+1307 
-1315 DTNEKDSSNWH
+1315 
-1326 DYKWTYV
+1326 
-1333 KGENGLDGKPGVD
+1333 
-1346 GKDGDTPSVVSTTYL
+1346 
-1361 YAVTAT
+1361 
-1367 PAKPFD
+1367 
-1373 ADWQTSMPDPS
+1373 
-1384 KNEGK
+1384 
-1389 FLWTKATITW
+1389 
-1399 STGDITNTIA
+1399 
-1409 CTYIGKDG
+1409 
-1417 ENGTSVTIKGTFSS
+1417 
-1431 TSQLPSS
+1431 
-1438 GTAGDGYIIGGY
+1438 
-1450 LWVYTGT
+1450 
-1457 TTEDSANHNGFT
+1457 
-1469 NVGKIKGED
+1469 IKGED

-1503 NPNGLAYP
+1503 NPNGAAYP

-1518 TNEKDSSNWR
+1518 ANEKASINWS

-1536 GDDGLPGVDGKT
+1536 GDDVTISSKSVTYAISADGINH
-1548 PSVISTSYRYAVTT
+1548 PSVWSSNIIEATNEKPYLWTRTLVTYKDSLGEHPVTSYSVSH
-1562 TPTKPAD
+1562 K
-1569 SLWQTTMPDPSK
+1569 
-1581 NEGRFLWTKTTTTWS
+1581 
-1596 TGDTTDTFA
+1596 
-1605 CTYIGK
+1605 GK
-1611 DGKNGTS
+1611 DGQNG
-1618 VTIKGTLSGTTQ
+1618 
-1630 LPASGTAGDA
+1630 
-1640 YIINGYLWVY
+1640 
-1650 SGTTTEDST
+1650 
-1659 NHNGFTNV
+1659 
-1667 GKIKGED
+1667 
-1674 GKSATQYYIH
+1674 
-1684 TAWMKAADGT
+1684 
-1694 GFTVDNPGGLAYP
+1694 NP
-1707 YVGTLIDTNDKDST
+1707 
-1721 NWRDYKWA
+1721 
-1729 YVKGEN
+1729 
-1735 GKNGADGKD
+1735 
-1744 GKTPSIMSTTY
+1744 
-1755 KYAVTATAVKPA
+1755 
-1767 DNAWQT
+1767 
-1773 TMPDP
+1773 
-1778 SKNEGKFM
+1778 
-1786 WTKTTTTWSTGDTT
+1786 
-1800 DTFTCTY
+1800 
-1807 IGKDGENGT
+1807 
-1816 SVTIKGTFSST
+1816 
-1827 TQLPTSG
+1827 
-1834 TAGDGYIINGYL
+1834 
-1846 WVYTGTSLENAT
+1846 
-1858 NHNGFTNV
+1858 
-1866 GKIKGEDGK
+1866 
-1875 SATQYYIHTAWMKDA
+1875 
-1890 NGTGFTTTNPQG
+1890 
-1902 AAYPYIGTLVDT
+1902 
-1914 NEKDSANWREYKWI
+1914 
-1928 YIKGDPG
+1928 
-1935 NDGQPGKDGTNGT
+1935 GT

-1975 DTSKTSKI
+1975 DTSKTAKI

-2008 ARVTKFSDHFEVT
+2008 TRVTKFSDHFEVT

-2039 VAVQFTYDGKAYV
+2039 IAVQLTYDGKAYI

-2062 KFTGTVN
+2062 KFTGMISS
-2069 ANNKELS
+2069 NNTELS
-2076 TKYTELSNKQTQ
+2076 SKYTELTNKQAQ
-2088 TAKDVSGLQ
+2088 TTKDVTDLQ
-2097 TTLNGVPIKT
+2097 TTLNGVPIK
-2107 SNDLTKY
+2107 NNDDLTKY

-2125 SVEVSSEAVRSGRNM
+2125 SVEVSSEAVRFGRNM

-2189 YAGVRWTDVPVT
+2189 YAGVKWADVPVT

-2249 ADPKGTWR
+2249 AAPKGTWR

-2325 TTIAQD
+2325 TSLAQD
-2331 GSTASIAGLFG
+2331 GSTASIAGLYG
-2342 SVVTG
+2342 SVVTAS
-2347 TDGVA
+2347 DGVA

-2361 KTQLAIVI
+2361 KTQLAIVV

-2417 SKDNGNATES
+2417 SQENGNATES

-2454 TGKNFNIGVF
+2454 TGKNLNIGVF

-2491 TDAQADYIEDE
+2491 TEAQADYIEDE

-2572 GGVFAPIDMT
+2572 GGVFAPVDMT
-2582 TIKSLQIQTT
+2582 TIKSLQIQTA

-2668 ANAAVYICTDPRLLS
+2668 ANAAVYICTDPRLLA

-2745 TNTAEPYLAWYVV
+2745 TNTAVPYLAWYIV

-2769 IAVNP
+2769 IAINP

-2792 GQNFGVGSIDKYR
+2792 GQNFGVGSVDKYR
-2805 DAFFGPRQLSDDYAT
+2805 DAFFGPRKLSDDYAT

>member
-1 MTTQATPKDY
+1 M
-11 WISPSALYIERN
+11 
-23 ALNNP
+23 NNP

-86 STTTAWVVFPSE
+86 SATTAWVVFPSE

-159 DTAWYEYNQVSPLV
+159 DTAWYEYSQVSQLV

-179 TMKAGTKFRTLYAQ
+179 TMKAGTTFRNLYAQ
-193 VLTVVKGGS
+193 ALTVVKGGN

-223 EDRIVT
+223 EDRIAT

-264 GNTILHGNVRMDSNA
+264 GNTILHGNVRMDGNA

-285 NVKGYAT
+285 NVKGNAT

-354 SGGTTLFSNA
+354 SGGITLFSNA
-364 GSTIMRVVDVLDE
+364 GSTIMKVVDVLNE
-377 SKAVIAYKCYA
+377 SKTVIAYKCYS

-414 KAGDTNNLANRYYWR
+414 KAGDTANLANRYYWR
-429 LVVGVGQETLNDG
+429 LVVGVGQETLSDG

-483 AIEVGSKGGMESFAT
+483 AIEVGSDGGMESFAT

-505 LTNDESGTAIASR
+505 LTNDESGKAISSR

-554 NLIKHTTSVED
+554 NLIKLTTSVED

-573 ASAMYHNMGAP
+573 SIAMYHNMGAP
-584 YKVGGVVNPY
+584 YKVVGGVNTY

-632 SYEINAST
+632 SYEINASA

-655 DMTFTVTKRMGS
+655 DMTFIVTKRMGNN
-667 KVEDVTATVN
+667 VEDFTATVN
-677 LFADYTTTDGATKAD
+677 LFADYTTTDGVTHAD
-692 VPIKRLSDL
+692 VPIKRLSDIG
-701 SVSFYTLASVAIKA
+701 VSFYTLSSVSVKA
-715 KDKSGGDTLAN
+715 KDKSGGDTLST

-733 DGEQGSAGAQGKP
+733 DGAQGSAGAQGQP

-754 DGKDGKT
+754 DGKDGKDGKT
-761 PSIMSTTYKYAVTA
+761 PSVMSTTYKYAVTD

-828 GTSVTIKGTFDSVS
+828 GTSVTIKGTFDSVD
-842 QLPTSGAG
+842 QLPTTGKENEI
-850 GDGYIING
+850 YIIAG
-858 YLWVYTGTSAED
+858 DLWAYTGTSKEDAE
-870 SANHNGFTNVGK
+870 NHNGFTNMGR

-897 TAWMKAAD
+897 TAWMKASD

-926 DTNDKDSTNWR
+926 DTNDKDS
-937 DYKWTYVKGENGTD
+937 
-951 GKTPTVQSSEHKYA
+951 S
-965 VTATPVKPSDTAWH
+965 
-979 PTMPDPSK
+979 
-987 NEGKFMW
+987 
-994 VKTTITWSVGNVTE
+994 
-1008 SFSCTYIGKDGE
+1008 
-1020 NGTSVTIKGT
+1020 
-1030 LASTSHLPVSGT
+1030 
-1042 AGDGYIINGDL
+1042 
-1053 WVHTGTSTE
+1053 
-1062 DSSNHN
+1062 
-1068 GFTNVGKIKG
+1068 
-1078 EDGKSATQYYI
+1078 
-1089 HTAWM
+1089 
-1094 KDADG
+1094 
-1099 TGFTVNNP
+1099 
-1107 QGLAY
+1107 
-1112 PYIGTLVDANDTDSS
+1112 
-1127 NWQDYKWTYI
+1127 
-1137 KGNDGADGKDGKTP
+1137 
-1151 SVVST
+1151 
-1156 TYKYA
+1156 
-1161 VTATAAKPTDNAW
+1161 
-1174 QATMPDPSKNEG
+1174 
-1186 KFLWTK
+1186 
-1192 TTISWSTGETTDT
+1192 
-1205 FTCTYIGKDGKNGT
+1205 
-1219 SVTIK
+1219 
-1224 QTLSNISFLPTSATA
+1224 
-1239 GDGYIIDGYLWI
+1239 
-1251 YTGTTTEDSANH
+1251 
-1263 NGFTNVGKIKG
+1263 
-1274 EDGKS
+1274 
-1279 ATQYYIHTAWMK
+1279 
-1291 DANGTDFTV
+1291 
-1300 ENPQGVA
+1300 
-1307 YPYIGTLV
+1307 
-1315 DTNEKDSSNWH
+1315 
-1326 DYKWTYV
+1326 
-1333 KGENGLDGKPGVD
+1333 
-1346 GKDGDTPSVVSTTYL
+1346 
-1361 YAVTAT
+1361 
-1367 PAKPFD
+1367 
-1373 ADWQTSMPDPS
+1373 
-1384 KNEGK
+1384 
-1389 FLWTKATITW
+1389 
-1399 STGDITNTIA
+1399 
-1409 CTYIGKDG
+1409 
-1417 ENGTSVTIKGTFSS
+1417 
-1431 TSQLPSS
+1431 
-1438 GTAGDGYIIGGY
+1438 
-1450 LWVYTGT
+1450 
-1457 TTEDSANHNGFT
+1457 
-1469 NVGKIKGED
+1469 
-1478 GKSATQYYIHTAWMK
+1478 
-1493 AADGTGFTVD
+1493 
-1503 NPNGLAYP
+1503 
-1511 YIGTLVD
+1511 
-1518 TNEKDSSNWR
+1518 
-1528 DYKWTYVK
+1528 
-1536 GDDGLPGVDGKT
+1536 
-1548 PSVISTSYRYAVTT
+1548 
-1562 TPTKPAD
+1562 
-1569 SLWQTTMPDPSK
+1569 
-1581 NEGRFLWTKTTTTWS
+1581 
-1596 TGDTTDTFA
+1596 
-1605 CTYIGK
+1605 
-1611 DGKNGTS
+1611 
-1618 VTIKGTLSGTTQ
+1618 
-1630 LPASGTAGDA
+1630 
-1640 YIINGYLWVY
+1640 
-1650 SGTTTEDST
+1650 
-1659 NHNGFTNV
+1659 
-1667 GKIKGED
+1667 
-1674 GKSATQYYIH
+1674 
-1684 TAWMKAADGT
+1684 
-1694 GFTVDNPGGLAYP
+1694 
-1707 YVGTLIDTNDKDST
+1707 

-1729 YVKGEN
+1729 YVKGDT
-1735 GKNGADGKD
+1735 G
-1744 GKTPSIMSTTY
+1744 
-1755 KYAVTATAVKPA
+1755 
-1767 DNAWQT
+1767 
-1773 TMPDP
+1773 
-1778 SKNEGKFM
+1778 SK
-1786 WTKTTTTWSTGDTT
+1786 GDKG
-1800 DTFTCTY
+1800 DQ
-1807 IGKDGENGT
+1807 GE
-1816 SVTIKGTFSST
+1816 
-1827 TQLPTSG
+1827 
-1834 TAGDGYIINGYL
+1834 
-1846 WVYTGTSLENAT
+1846 
-1858 NHNGFTNV
+1858 
-1866 GKIKGEDGK
+1866 KGEKGE
-1875 SATQYYIHTAWMKDA
+1875 
-1890 NGTGFTTTNPQG
+1890 QG
-1902 AAYPYIGTLVDT
+1902 
-1914 NEKDSANWREYKWI
+1914 EKGERGEQGLQGVKGDKGEKGDKGDKGLKGDQGVKGD
-1928 YIKGDPG
+1928 KGDPG
-1935 NDGQPGKDGTNGT
+1935 NDGQPGKDGT

-1983 YVYRGGANVSTQPI
+1983 YVYRGGANVSAQPI

-2008 ARVTKFSDHFEVT
+2008 ARVTKFSDRFEVT

-2039 VAVQFTYDGKAYV
+2039 VAVQLTYDGKAYV

-2076 TKYTELSNKQTQ
+2076 SKYTELTNKQTQ
-2088 TAKDVSGLQ
+2088 TDKDVTNLQ
-2097 TTLNGVPIKT
+2097 TTLNGVPIK
-2107 SNDLTKY
+2107 SNDDLTKY

-2140 LLGSNFHRQGYGY
+2140 LLGSDFHRQGYGY
-2153 VPNGT
+2153 APNGT

-2163 NLKIRTYDGFADC
+2163 ALKIRTYDGFAGC
-2176 NSMFIEQTAIGNS
+2176 NSLFIEQTAIGNS
-2189 YAGVRWTDVPVT
+2189 YAGVRWSDVPVT

-2214 MSDTFGARCSIIVH
+2214 MSDTFGDRCSIIVH

-2257 KKAITVTLQATTTRV
+2257 KKAITVTLQDTTTRV

-2308 YIMGN
+2308 YILGN

-2325 TTIAQD
+2325 TTLAQD
-2331 GSTASIAGLFG
+2331 GSTASIAGLY
-2342 SVVTG
+2342 G
-2347 TDGVA
+2347 TVIKGENGVA
-2352 MVERDAQAT
+2352 TVERDAQAT
-2361 KTQLAIVI
+2361 KTQLAIVV

-2404 LYSELYTGKTSIY
+2404 LYSELYTGKVSIY
-2417 SKDNGNATES
+2417 SKENGNATES

-2432 KPSGDWQRVWMHFRL
+2432 KPSGDWQRVWVHFRL
-2447 SADWTDS
+2447 AADWTDS

-2464 GGNSTGNSIRAQF
+2464 GGNGTGNSIRAQF

-2516 NERITLDAKKTTV
+2516 TERITLDAKKTTV

-2540 DSTSYVSVDG
+2540 DSTSYVDVDG
-2550 TLWTPDE
+2550 TLWSPND
-2557 VGELKKSGKNLMTTD
+2557 VGELVNTKKNLRTVD

-2582 TIKSLQIQTT
+2582 AIKSLQIQTA
-2592 DPSALGATGINPS
+2592 DPSALGATGITPS
-2605 PALVALPMYDA
+2605 PALVTLPMYDA
-2616 VNLGCGVTIP
+2616 VDLGCGITIP

-2639 GFSLAYG
+2639 GFSLAYS

-2657 NNNYTALRQNI
+2657 NNKYTALRNEI
-2668 ANAAVYICTDPRLLS
+2668 ANTAVYICTDPRLLA

-2698 QDDNGASATAE
+2698 QDDNGDSATAE

-2730 QEIELVSVITMWQTG
+2730 QEIELVSVITMWKTG
-2745 TNTAEPYLAWYVV
+2745 TNTAVPYLAWYVV
-2758 GGNNMDWLSKR
+2758 GGSNIDWLDKLISIR
-2769 IAVNP
+2769 PA
-2774 SDSAYNRYDG
+2774 DSAYNGYEG
-2784 YFESEITG
+2784 YFEQEITG
-2792 GQNFGVGSIDKYR
+2792 GQHFGVGSIDKFR
-2805 DAFFGPRQLSDDYAT
+2805 DAFFGPRQLSDGYVD
-2820 GLAEQTVLVT
+2820 GLAAQTVVVT
-2830 LSAGEAPYI
+2830 LSVNEAPYL
-2839 SVE
+2839 SVQ

>member
-1 MTTQATPKDY
+1 M
-11 WISPSALYIERN
+11 
-23 ALNNP
+23 NNP

-86 STTTAWVVFPSE
+86 SATTAWVVFPSE

-159 DTAWYEYNQVSPLV
+159 DTAWYEYSQVSQLV

-179 TMKAGTKFRTLYAQ
+179 TMKAGTTFRNLYAQ
-193 VLTVVKGGS
+193 ALTVVKGGN

-223 EDRIVT
+223 EDRIAT

-264 GNTILHGNVRMDSNA
+264 GNTILHGNVRMDGNA

-285 NVKGYAT
+285 NVKGNAT

-354 SGGTTLFSNA
+354 SGGITLFSNA
-364 GSTIMRVVDVLDE
+364 GSTIMKVVDVLNE
-377 SKAVIAYKCYA
+377 SKVVIAYKCYA

-414 KAGDTNNLANRYYWR
+414 KAGDTANLANRYYWR
-429 LVVGVGQETLNDG
+429 LVVGVGQEKLSDG

-483 AIEVGSKGGMESFAT
+483 AIEVGSDGGMESFAT

-505 LTNDESGTAIASR
+505 LTNDESGKAISSR

-554 NLIKHTTSVED
+554 NLIKLTTSVED

-573 ASAMYHNMGAP
+573 SIAMYHNMGAP
-584 YKVGGVVNPY
+584 YKVGVGVNPY

-632 SYEINAST
+632 SYEINASA

-655 DMTFTVTKRMGS
+655 DMTFIVTKRMGNN
-667 KVEDVTATVN
+667 VEDFTATVN
-677 LFADYTTTDGATKAD
+677 LFADYTTTDGVTHAD
-692 VPIKRLSDL
+692 VPIKRLSDIG
-701 SVSFYTLASVAIKA
+701 VSFYTLSSVSVKA
-715 KDKSGGDTLAN
+715 KDKSGGDTLST

-733 DGEQGSAGAQGKP
+733 DGAQGSAGAQGQP

-754 DGKDGKT
+754 DGKDGKDGKT
-761 PSIMSTTYKYAVTA
+761 PSVMSTTYKYAVTD

-828 GTSVTIKGTFDSVS
+828 GTSVTIKGTFDSVD
-842 QLPTSGAG
+842 QLPTTGKENES
-850 GDGYIING
+850 YIIAG
-858 YLWVYTGTSAED
+858 DLWAYTGTSKEDAE
-870 SANHNGFTNVGK
+870 NHNGFTNMGR

-926 DTNDKDSTNWR
+926 DTNDKDS
-937 DYKWTYVKGENGTD
+937 
-951 GKTPTVQSSEHKYA
+951 S
-965 VTATPVKPSDTAWH
+965 
-979 PTMPDPSK
+979 
-987 NEGKFMW
+987 
-994 VKTTITWSVGNVTE
+994 
-1008 SFSCTYIGKDGE
+1008 
-1020 NGTSVTIKGT
+1020 
-1030 LASTSHLPVSGT
+1030 
-1042 AGDGYIINGDL
+1042 
-1053 WVHTGTSTE
+1053 
-1062 DSSNHN
+1062 
-1068 GFTNVGKIKG
+1068 
-1078 EDGKSATQYYI
+1078 
-1089 HTAWM
+1089 
-1094 KDADG
+1094 
-1099 TGFTVNNP
+1099 
-1107 QGLAY
+1107 
-1112 PYIGTLVDANDTDSS
+1112 
-1127 NWQDYKWTYI
+1127 
-1137 KGNDGADGKDGKTP
+1137 
-1151 SVVST
+1151 
-1156 TYKYA
+1156 
-1161 VTATAAKPTDNAW
+1161 
-1174 QATMPDPSKNEG
+1174 
-1186 KFLWTK
+1186 
-1192 TTISWSTGETTDT
+1192 
-1205 FTCTYIGKDGKNGT
+1205 
-1219 SVTIK
+1219 
-1224 QTLSNISFLPTSATA
+1224 
-1239 GDGYIIDGYLWI
+1239 
-1251 YTGTTTEDSANH
+1251 
-1263 NGFTNVGKIKG
+1263 
-1274 EDGKS
+1274 
-1279 ATQYYIHTAWMK
+1279 
-1291 DANGTDFTV
+1291 
-1300 ENPQGVA
+1300 
-1307 YPYIGTLV
+1307 
-1315 DTNEKDSSNWH
+1315 
-1326 DYKWTYV
+1326 
-1333 KGENGLDGKPGVD
+1333 
-1346 GKDGDTPSVVSTTYL
+1346 
-1361 YAVTAT
+1361 
-1367 PAKPFD
+1367 
-1373 ADWQTSMPDPS
+1373 
-1384 KNEGK
+1384 
-1389 FLWTKATITW
+1389 
-1399 STGDITNTIA
+1399 
-1409 CTYIGKDG
+1409 
-1417 ENGTSVTIKGTFSS
+1417 
-1431 TSQLPSS
+1431 
-1438 GTAGDGYIIGGY
+1438 
-1450 LWVYTGT
+1450 
-1457 TTEDSANHNGFT
+1457 
-1469 NVGKIKGED
+1469 
-1478 GKSATQYYIHTAWMK
+1478 
-1493 AADGTGFTVD
+1493 
-1503 NPNGLAYP
+1503 
-1511 YIGTLVD
+1511 
-1518 TNEKDSSNWR
+1518 
-1528 DYKWTYVK
+1528 
-1536 GDDGLPGVDGKT
+1536 
-1548 PSVISTSYRYAVTT
+1548 
-1562 TPTKPAD
+1562 
-1569 SLWQTTMPDPSK
+1569 
-1581 NEGRFLWTKTTTTWS
+1581 
-1596 TGDTTDTFA
+1596 
-1605 CTYIGK
+1605 
-1611 DGKNGTS
+1611 
-1618 VTIKGTLSGTTQ
+1618 
-1630 LPASGTAGDA
+1630 
-1640 YIINGYLWVY
+1640 
-1650 SGTTTEDST
+1650 
-1659 NHNGFTNV
+1659 
-1667 GKIKGED
+1667 
-1674 GKSATQYYIH
+1674 
-1684 TAWMKAADGT
+1684 
-1694 GFTVDNPGGLAYP
+1694 
-1707 YVGTLIDTNDKDST
+1707 

-1729 YVKGEN
+1729 YVKGDT
-1735 GKNGADGKD
+1735 G
-1744 GKTPSIMSTTY
+1744 
-1755 KYAVTATAVKPA
+1755 
-1767 DNAWQT
+1767 
-1773 TMPDP
+1773 
-1778 SKNEGKFM
+1778 SK
-1786 WTKTTTTWSTGDTT
+1786 GDKG
-1800 DTFTCTY
+1800 DQ
-1807 IGKDGENGT
+1807 GE
-1816 SVTIKGTFSST
+1816 
-1827 TQLPTSG
+1827 
-1834 TAGDGYIINGYL
+1834 
-1846 WVYTGTSLENAT
+1846 
-1858 NHNGFTNV
+1858 
-1866 GKIKGEDGK
+1866 KGEKGE
-1875 SATQYYIHTAWMKDA
+1875 
-1890 NGTGFTTTNPQG
+1890 QG
-1902 AAYPYIGTLVDT
+1902 
-1914 NEKDSANWREYKWI
+1914 EKGERGEQGLQGVKGDKGEKGDKGDQGLKGDQGVKGD
-1928 YIKGDPG
+1928 KGDPG
-1935 NDGQPGKDGTNGT
+1935 NDGQPGKDGI

-1983 YVYRGGANVSTQPI
+1983 YVYRGGANVSAQPI

-2008 ARVTKFSDHFEVT
+2008 ARVTKFSDRFEVT

-2039 VAVQFTYDGKAYV
+2039 VAVQLTYDGKAYV

-2076 TKYTELSNKQTQ
+2076 SKYTELTNKQTQ
-2088 TAKDVSGLQ
+2088 TAKDVTNLQ
-2097 TTLNGVPIKT
+2097 TTLNGVPIK
-2107 SNDLTKY
+2107 SNDDLTKY

-2140 LLGSNFHRQGYGY
+2140 LLGSDFHRQGYGY
-2153 VPNGT
+2153 AHNGT

-2163 NLKIRTYDGFADC
+2163 ALKIRTYDGFAGC
-2176 NSMFIEQTAIGNS
+2176 NSLFIEQTAIGNS
-2189 YAGVRWTDVPVT
+2189 YAGVRWSDVPVT

-2214 MSDTFGARCSIIVH
+2214 MSDTFGDRCSIIVH

-2249 ADPKGTWR
+2249 TDPKGTWR

-2294 TESNGWTLAPADYG
+2294 AESNGWTLAPADYG
-2308 YIMGN
+2308 YILGN

-2325 TTIAQD
+2325 TTLAQD
-2331 GSTASIAGLFG
+2331 GSTASIAGLY
-2342 SVVTG
+2342 G
-2347 TDGVA
+2347 TVIKGENGVA
-2352 MVERDAQAT
+2352 TVERDAQGT
-2361 KTQLAIVI
+2361 KTQLAIVV

-2404 LYSELYTGKTSIY
+2404 LYSELYTGKVSIY
-2417 SKDNGNATES
+2417 SKENGNATES

-2432 KPSGDWQRVWMHFRL
+2432 KPSGDWQRVWVHFRL
-2447 SADWTDS
+2447 SEDWTDS

-2477 RRPKLEACAAMTEY
+2477 RRPKLELCAAMTEY

-2516 NERITLDAKKTTV
+2516 TERITLDAKKTTV

-2540 DSTSYVSVDG
+2540 DSTSYVDVDG
-2550 TLWTPDE
+2550 TLWSPND
-2557 VGELKKSGKNLMTTD
+2557 VGELVNTKRNLRTVD

-2582 TIKSLQIQTT
+2582 SIKSLQIQTA
-2592 DPSALGATGINPS
+2592 DPSALGATGITPS
-2605 PALVALPMYDA
+2605 PALVTLPMYDA
-2616 VNLGCGVTIP
+2616 VDLGCGITIP

-2639 GFSLAYG
+2639 GFSLAYS

-2657 NNNYTALRQNI
+2657 NNKYTALRNEI
-2668 ANAAVYICTDPRLLS
+2668 ANTAVYICTDPRLLA

-2698 QDDNGASATAE
+2698 QDDNGDSATAE

-2730 QEIELVSVITMWQTG
+2730 QEIELVSVITMWKTG
-2745 TNTAEPYLAWYVV
+2745 TNTAVPYLAWYVV
-2758 GGNNMDWLSKR
+2758 GGSNIDWLDKLISIR
-2769 IAVNP
+2769 PA
-2774 SDSAYNRYDG
+2774 DSAYNGYEG
-2784 YFESEITG
+2784 YFEQEITG
-2792 GQNFGVGSIDKYR
+2792 GQHFGVGSIDKYR
-2805 DAFFGPRQLSDDYAT
+2805 DAFFGPRQLSDGYVD
-2820 GLAEQTVLVT
+2820 GLAAQTVVVT
-2830 LSAGEAPYI
+2830 LSVNESPYL
-2839 SVE
+2839 SVQ